1 MTNRFSVFN
10 IQKVFYVF
18 LFLLFTR
25 LVYKVL
31 SVWSG
36 HHSLFI
42 KRGIW
47 QKKKQSCSKSQHKVL
62 TLRDAYLIYHSENWA
77 AVYWCQWKLPWQD
90 ANLSVKDF
98 KFGCPFF
105 FLFTLKKRLFQHILL
120 QAYPFVFIEDTAIS
134 SLRSSYYG
142 MFIQRIVCVWK
153 TETDYYQD
161 RLSSLF
167 VGNYERR
174 KTRDEMSTSKP
185 G

>member
-1 MTNRFSVFN
+1 MTNRSSVFN

-47 QKKKQSCSKSQHKVL
+47 HKKKQSCSKSQHKVL

-77 AVYWCQWKLPWQD
+77 AVY
-90 ANLSVKDF
+90 
-98 KFGCPFF
+98 
-105 FLFTLKKRLFQHILL
+105 
-120 QAYPFVFIEDTAIS
+120 
-134 SLRSSYYG
+134 
-142 MFIQRIVCVWK
+142 
-153 TETDYYQD
+153 
-161 RLSSLF
+161 
-167 VGNYERR
+167 
-174 KTRDEMSTSKP
+174 
-185 G
+185 